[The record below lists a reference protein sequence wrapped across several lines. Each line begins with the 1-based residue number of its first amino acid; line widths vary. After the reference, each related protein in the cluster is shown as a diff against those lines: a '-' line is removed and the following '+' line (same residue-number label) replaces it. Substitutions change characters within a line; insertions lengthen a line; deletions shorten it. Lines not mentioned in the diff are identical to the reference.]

1 MRKVLLTTTAL
12 VALGGI
18 SAASALDISGSYEF
32 TYSNADDGTADTG
45 GANNT
50 SFGNDALINFTG
62 STTTDAGLTFKGRY
76 SINAS
81 AGVEDQGLTVSGDFG
96 TILAGSTDGPVDN
109 NDGFFNMATYVET
122 GHGTGNST
130 MLNGGAAMSDNAT
143 QGKIGYSSPN
153 ISGFQLHLSMEDAG
167 TGSKADNAATLLTYK
182 TGGLGVGFGT
192 MESPAAN
199 ANGQDTSQ
207 TNWGFG
213 YTIGDINVRYS
224 IGTDILAGTNGGADT
239 SKVSTIDYGAHYS
252 GIDGIGLYISMIK
265 SEEKLAAS
273 ANTGDQLDSTAIGLE
288 YSVAPGVSMLIEQ
301 TASDYADA
309 TTGGTNND
317 TLDTTFVGLSVSF

>member
-1 MRKVLLTTTAL
+1 MRKILLTTTAL
-12 VALGGI
+12 VALGGV
-18 SAASALDISGSYEF
+18 SAASAIDISGSYEF
-32 TYSNADDGTADTG
+32 TYTNADDGTADTG
-45 GANNT
+45 GNNNT
-50 SFGNDALINFTG
+50 SFGNDALVKFSG
-62 STTTDAGLTFKGRY
+62 SQTSDAGLTFGGHY

-81 AGVEDQGLTVSGDFG
+81 GGVEDQGLTVSGDFG
-96 TILAGSTDGPVDN
+96 TVMAGSTDGPVDGADN
-109 NDGFFNMATYVET
+109 FFNFATYVET

-143 QGKIGYSSPN
+143 QGKVGYSSPN
-153 ISGFQLHLSMEDAG
+153 ISGFQLFLSMEDAG
-167 TGSKADNAATLLTYK
+167 TSSKADNFATLLTYK

-199 ANGQDTSQ
+199 GNGADTSQ

-213 YTIGDINVRYS
+213 YTMGDINVRYS
-224 IGTDILAGTNGGADT
+224 IGTDITAGTNGGADT
-239 SKVSTIDYGAHYS
+239 SKVSTIDYGAHYG
-252 GIDGIGLYISMIK
+252 GIENIGLYISVIK

-273 ANTGDQLDSTAIGLE
+273 SNTGDQLDSTAVGLE
-288 YSVAPGVSMLIEQ
+288 YSVAPGVNLLLEQ

-309 TTGGTNND
+309 TSGGTNND

>member
-1 MRKVLLTTTAL
+1 MRKILLTTTAL
-12 VALGGI
+12 VALGGV

-32 TYSNADDGTADTG
+32 TYTNADDGTADTG

-50 SFGNDALINFTG
+50 SFGNDALVKFSG
-62 STTTDAGLTFKGRY
+62 SQTSDAGLTFGGSY
-76 SINAS
+76 SINGS
-81 AGVEDQGLTVSGDFG
+81 AAVEDMGLTITGDFG
-96 TILAGSTDGPVDN
+96 TVMAGQTDGRVDA
-109 NDGFFNMATYVET
+109 NDNFMNFATYVET

-143 QGKIGYSSPN
+143 QGKVGYSSPN

-167 TGSKADNAATLLTYK
+167 TASKADNFATLLTYE
-182 TGGLGVGFGT
+182 TGGLKVGFGT
-192 MESPAAN
+192 MESPEALATG
-199 ANGQDTSQ
+199 ADTSQ

-213 YTIGDINVRYS
+213 YTYGDINVRYS
-224 IGTDILAGTNGGADT
+224 IGTDITSGAGGGADT

-252 GIDGIGLYISMIK
+252 GIEGVGLYISIVK

-273 ANTGDQLDSTAIGLE
+273 SNTDDQLDSTAVGLE
-288 YSVAPGVSMLIEQ
+288 YAVAPGVSLLLEQ

-309 TTGGTNND
+309 TSGGTNND

>member
-1 MRKVLLTTTAL
+1 MRKILLTTTAL
-12 VALGGI
+12 VALGGV

-50 SFGNDALINFTG
+50 SFGSDALVKFSG
-62 STTTDAGLTFKGRY
+62 SQTADSGLTFGGHY
-76 SINAS
+76 SINHS
-81 AGVEDQGLTVSGDFG
+81 AAVEDMGLTIGGDFG
-96 TILAGSTDGPVDN
+96 TVMAGQTDGRVDASDN
-109 NDGFFNMATYVET
+109 FMNMSTYVEA

-143 QGKIGYSSPN
+143 TSKVGYSSPN

-167 TGSKADNAATLLTYK
+167 TASKADNFATLLTYSMDS
-182 TGGLGVGFGT
+182 LQVGFGT
-192 MESPAAN
+192 MESPEAA
-199 ANGQDTSQ
+199 ATGADTNQ

-213 YTIGDINVRYS
+213 YTMGDINVRYS
-224 IGTDILAGTNGGADT
+224 IGTDITSGAGGGADT

-252 GIDGIGLYISMIK
+252 GIEGIGLYISVIK

-273 ANTGDQLDSTAIGLE
+273 ANTGDQLDSTAVGLE
-288 YSVAPGVSMLIEQ
+288 YSVAPGVSFLLEQ

-309 TTGGTNND
+309 TAGGTNND
-317 TLDTTFVGLSVSF
+317 TLDTTFMGLSVTF